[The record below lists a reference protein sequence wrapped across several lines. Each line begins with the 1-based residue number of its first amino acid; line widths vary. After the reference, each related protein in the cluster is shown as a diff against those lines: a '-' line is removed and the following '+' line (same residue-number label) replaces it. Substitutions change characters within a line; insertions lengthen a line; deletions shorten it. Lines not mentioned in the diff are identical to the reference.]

1 MMLLMI
7 KILCSSPFHII
18 KICPLLSLRMAILLP
33 ILKIKAGVLILKR
46 LGKREYFVTFLLA
59 ILLRSA
65 SVMGSLSK
73 MTEFGILHYEGVKIR
88 LFRCTFLK
96 YTRKMMIRKVLDQ
109 ITFGISVCFK
119 KQ

>member
-7 KILCSSPFHII
+7 KILCSSRFRII

-46 LGKREYFVTFLLA
+46 LGKREYFVIFLSA

-65 SVMGSLSK
+65 SVMGSLLK
-73 MTEFGILHYEGVKIR
+73 MTEFGIQH
-88 LFRCTFLK
+88 
-96 YTRKMMIRKVLDQ
+96 
-109 ITFGISVCFK
+109 
-119 KQ
+119 